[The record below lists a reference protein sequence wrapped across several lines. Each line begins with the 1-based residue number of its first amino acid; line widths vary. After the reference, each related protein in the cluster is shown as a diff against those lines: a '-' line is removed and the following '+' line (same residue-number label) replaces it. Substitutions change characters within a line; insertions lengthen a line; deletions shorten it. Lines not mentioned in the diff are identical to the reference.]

1 MTLEEV
7 RTLFKYNAW
16 ANERLLSA
24 LGSLDPER
32 FARHL
37 KASHGSI
44 RGTLA
49 HLAAAEWIWLER
61 LRGHSPNQLLPEA
74 EFETIEMATRRLA
87 EIDRELWDY
96 VTGLNETDLEGRKD
110 YVTTEGKPY
119 SNVLRDMLL
128 HLINH
133 SSYHRGQVASLLRQV
148 GATPLATDLI
158 LYLRAL
164 SP

>member
-1 MTLEEV
+1 MG
-7 RTLFKYNAW
+7 R
-16 ANERLLSA
+16 
-24 LGSLDPER
+24 
-32 FARHL
+32 
-37 KASHGSI
+37 
-44 RGTLA
+44 
-49 HLAAAEWIWLER
+49 AAAEWIWLER
-61 LRGHSPNQLLPEA
+61 WRGHSPNRLLPEA
-74 EFETIEMATRRLA
+74 EFETVEMSMRRLA

-96 VTGLNETDLEGRKD
+96 VTGLNETDLEGKRE

-119 SNVLRDMLL
+119 SNGLQDMLL

-158 LYLRAL
+158 LYLRAM